1 MYLRTFFHRILDH
14 QFSFVRRKALHTS
27 GSRPMQNN
35 RVKKNWN
42 PDAYARHTSFV
53 WELTTILKK
62 RSVKV
67 LGITDAPGPE

>member
-1 MYLRTFFHRILDH
+1 
-14 QFSFVRRKALHTS
+14 
-27 GSRPMQNN
+27 MQNN

-67 LGITDAPGPE
+67 LGITDALGPEQRERFRQEGRIGQGCLMYGCGLKT

>member
-1 MYLRTFFHRILDH
+1 
-14 QFSFVRRKALHTS
+14 
-27 GSRPMQNN
+27 MQNN